1 MNSLPHPADKR
12 ITELLDLE
20 QEEGQPLALRPETI
34 ILLEDAG
41 WVVEPFTAQL
51 WRGPARTAP
60 TVNDLMLSTFAS
72 LSHLFGNADHGA

>member
-20 QEEGQPLALRPETI
+20 REEGQTLALRPETI

-41 WVVEPFTAQL
+41 WVVEPFTAQM
-51 WRGPARTAP
+51 WRDPASPAP
-60 TVNDLMLSTFAS
+60 TVSELMLSTFAP
-72 LSHLFGNADHGA
+72 LSHLFGA